1 VITALIPA
9 HNEEAVISAAS
20 RSLLDQTVPPDEI
33 IVVADNCTD
42 ETVAIARY
50 HRKTIVVETVGNQHK
65 KAGALNQTLAW
76 WLPCLTDEDF
86 VFVMDADGQLDP
98 GFIEAALGYAD
109 ADPKLAAIG
118 GTFRGMPGGGLVGP
132 FQRNEFAR
140 YARDVRR
147 LGGKCLVVTGTAAFM
162 RVETLREVSAARLS
176 GVLPAGDGHG
186 GIYDTTVLTEDNELT
201 FAFLHLG
208 YKVLSPKE
216 CTLMTEVMPT
226 WRKLWDQR
234 LRWKRGA
241 VENCFQYGL
250 TRITWR
256 YWGRQ
261 LVTMLGI
268 LVTALYLSSLAASLI
283 TVHGIVLSPFWLGIT
298 GIFLLERFITLRD
311 RGMGRALLAATMYEV
326 GYDLVLQAAHAKAY
340 FDALTKRE
348 RRW

>member
-1 VITALIPA
+1 MIVAFIPA
-9 HNEEAVISAAS
+9 HNEAATIANAI
-20 RSLLDQTVPPDEI
+20 RSLRSQTVRPDHI

-42 ETVAIARY
+42 HTAVIAEENGALVFSTWLN
-50 HRKTIVVETVGNQHK
+50 KDK
-65 KAGALNQTLAW
+65 KGGALNQALRW
-76 WLPCLTDEDF
+76 WLPMLGDDSF
-86 VFVMDADGQLDP
+86 VLVMDADGELDP
-98 GFIEAALGYAD
+98 GFVGAALRYATED
-109 ADPKLAAIG
+109 AQLGAIG
-118 GTFRGMPGGGLVGP
+118 GTFQGMPGGGLVGH

-147 LGGKCLVVTGTAAFM
+147 LNGRCLVVTGTAAFM
-162 RVETLREVSAARLS
+162 RASTLRAVSAARLS
-176 GVLPAGDGHG
+176 GTLPAGDGRG

-201 FAFLHLG
+201 FALLHLG

-216 CTLMTEVMPT
+216 CTLVTEVMPT
-226 WRKLWDQR
+226 WRQLWNQR

-241 VENCFQYGL
+241 IENCLQYGI

-268 LVTALYLSSLAASLI
+268 VITALYLTSLVLSLVE
-283 TVHGIVLSPFWLGIT
+283 THGIRTSPFWLGIT
-298 GIFLLERFITLRD
+298 GIFIMERFFTLRD
-311 RGMGRALLAATMYEV
+311 RGFGRMLLAATMYEV

-340 FDALTKRE
+340 FQALTRAE